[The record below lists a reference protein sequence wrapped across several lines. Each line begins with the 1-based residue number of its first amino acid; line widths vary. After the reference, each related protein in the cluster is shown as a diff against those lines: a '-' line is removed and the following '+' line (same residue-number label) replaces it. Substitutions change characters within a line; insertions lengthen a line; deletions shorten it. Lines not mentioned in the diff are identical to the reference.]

1 VSAAPASGSRIRVC
15 EAFLADILAPYR
27 ANARYLASA
36 EITHVS
42 NLASRQAVQPRSPL
56 MRGMGTFAIPQSCDI
71 DDAGHF
77 NAVEFTI
84 CYNQLAYVLFG
95 KCIATGLLE
104 DLRFLTFAEYKRQQL
119 PSWLIVSIESHYLKP
134 LNRERLYGELTLN
147 RVVAVR
153 RGLFFFTTITF
164 ADEEDVKATG
174 SVVLAFK
181 PA

>member
-1 VSAAPASGSRIRVC
+1 MPVC
-15 EAFLADILAPYR
+15 EAFLADILKPYR
-27 ANARYLASA
+27 RNARYLVSA

-42 NLASRQAVQPRSPL
+42 NVASRQVVQLRSSL

-95 KCIATGLLE
+95 KCIETGLLE

-119 PSWLIVSIESHYLKP
+119 PSWLIVSIESQYLKS
-134 LNRERLYGELTLN
+134 LNRERFYGELSLN
-147 RVVAVR
+147 RVVAVHR
-153 RGLFFFTTITF
+153 ALFFFTTIAF
-164 ADEEDVKATG
+164 SDEEEVKATG